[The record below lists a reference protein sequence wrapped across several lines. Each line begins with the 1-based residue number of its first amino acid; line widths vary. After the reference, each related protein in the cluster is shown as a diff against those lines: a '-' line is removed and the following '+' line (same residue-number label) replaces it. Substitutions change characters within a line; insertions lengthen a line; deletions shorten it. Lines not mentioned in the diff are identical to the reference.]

1 MLTSCFRVLF
11 VLGAVLLTCRLDAQ
25 DRSGAEPVLR
35 SVGDEARPYIEMIV
49 KGQRPPKPV
58 PDIEKLREGG
68 RSSISMLVWMLLD
81 DRIYHAGVRRVLA
94 EIAGDPGA
102 TARNRQNL
110 ALVYGLAGDVE
121 KAAEIGRLDL
131 DESEVRNNLA
141 YYARLRALPAA
152 DRSAAILGRTASE

>member
-1 MLTSCFRVLF
+1 MGDHRGAQARYLEAMKFAPEVLS
-11 VLGAVLLTCRLDAQ
+11 LRNNLAISLALSGDYDAAI
-25 DRSGAEPVLR
+25 G
-35 SVGDEARPYIEMIV
+35 
-49 KGQRPPKPV
+49 
-58 PDIEKLREGG
+58 
-68 RSSISMLVWMLLD
+68 
-81 DRIYHAGVRRVLA
+81 HLA